1 MKETDK
7 FNRRRRRTNPTPQSN
22 NGIDIDYENGLV
34 RDGNE
39 KTQRYNYS
47 SNSRSSNT
55 NRCWRWLLE
64 KKQKVTKKLPKLSKT
79 QLRLL
84 VAAKIFMYLVQFLI
98 LHWLVSKCYPKKIVG
113 RSETDATLNEI
124 PLLFPIFGSPDTSI
138 GGWKSRYTKRFFQPP
153 PFPKTTKRNQ
163 TVPDFGSLLIFRAN
177 TTHRELELS
186 NFESSSSG
194 RRLIPGS
201 KAPLAA
207 PREIQ
212 SQQLQDK
219 LAEEH
224 FDALNADSYGWGI
237 ENQENWPEDTE
248 DQNIEC
254 RHPSWARKPKPSCN
268 AFHELVMS
276 NWNDKQ
282 YVSHGDYRDVWLLDH
297 FPLSGNPNDDELYQT
312 ALKMTRY
319 YIDYERETYWGVLGD
334 ANTMEALTV
343 SPRIVDI
350 YGYCGASVWVE
361 SMPGDLVNDIV
372 YHKGDGLIKPEKLHD
387 DTELNPLNKYKI
399 EEKLEMA
406 LVFAESLADLHGFK
420 DGVL

>member
-7 FNRRRRRTNPTPQSN
+7 FNRRRRRTTQCN

-39 KTQRYNYS
+39 KTQRYNYNYTS
-47 SNSRSSNT
+47 SSSRT
-55 NRCWRWLLE
+55 TDRCWLWLLE
-64 KKQKVTKKLPKLSKT
+64 NKQKVTKRLPKLSKT

-84 VAAKIFMYLVQFLI
+84 VAAKIFMYLVQFLV
-98 LHWLVSKCYPKKIVG
+98 LHWLVSKWYPKKIVG
-113 RSETDATLNEI
+113 RSETDAKLNQI
-124 PLLFPIFGSPDTSI
+124 PLIFPIFESPDTSI

-153 PFPKTTKRNQ
+153 PFPKTTRRNQ
-163 TVPDFGSLLIFRAN
+163 TVPDFGSLQIFRER
-177 TTHRELELS
+177 THREFKLS
-186 NFESSSSG
+186 NA
-194 RRLIPGS
+194 GS
-201 KAPLAA
+201 KARLAA
-207 PREIQ
+207 QREIQ
-212 SQQLQDK
+212 SKQLEEK

-224 FDALNADSYGWGI
+224 SDALNADIYTGI
-237 ENQENWPEDTE
+237 VDQENWPEDTE

-276 NWNDKQ
+276 NWKDKQ

-312 ALKMTRY
+312 ALKMSRY
-319 YIDYERETYWGVLGD
+319 YIDYTRETYWGILGD
-334 ANTMEALTV
+334 ANTMEALTI

-361 SMPGDLVNDIV
+361 SMPGDLVNEIV

-387 DTELNPLNKYKI
+387 DTELNPLNKYNI

-406 LVFAESLADLHGFK
+406 LLFAESLADLHGFR
-420 DGVL
+420 DGVM